1 MSEHEPPSPE
11 QDIEALAA
19 EYVLGTLDEAARNA
33 VAARRRR
40 EPRLHQAINAWEQR
54 LSPLSLLVKPVVP
67 PPQLFDKLMQRIEGG
82 NPDEA
87 KVIDLTRKL
96 QRWRRMAVTASALAA
111 SLLVF
116 IGVRVLTMGAQPQQF
131 VAVLQQSDTSPAF
144 LVSVDLQ
151 TRELTVRAVAA
162 QAQPGKSYELWLVN
176 NQLGAP
182 RSLGVVNTQGVS
194 VRPALARYDAAVVRD
209 ATYAISLEPEGGSPT
224 GSPTGPVLYT
234 GKLLEM
240 VK

>member
-1 MSEHEPPSPE
+1 MSEYESTHPE
-11 QDIEALAA
+11 MDSDALAA
-19 EYVLGTLDEAARNA
+19 EYVLGTLDDMTRTA
-33 VAARRRR
+33 VAARRQR
-40 EPRLHQAINAWEQR
+40 EPALETAIKAWEQR
-54 LSPLSLLVKPVVP
+54 LSPLSLLVKPVAP
-67 PPQLFDKLMQRIEGG
+67 PAELFDKLMQRLASH
-82 NPDEA
+82 DTRDA
-87 KVIDLTRKL
+87 KVALLTRRL
-96 QRWRRMAVTASALAA
+96 QRWRRAALTASALAA

-116 IGVRVLTMGAQPQQF
+116 VGLRGFNRIESPQQF

-162 QAQPGKSYELWLVN
+162 QAQVGKSYELWIVN
-176 NQLGAP
+176 TQLGAP
-182 RSLGVVNTQGVS
+182 RSLGVVSTQGVS
-194 VRPALARYDAAVVRD
+194 VRPALARYDATVVRD

-224 GSPTGPVLYT
+224 GAPTGPVLYT